1 MHQTR
6 AGKIFC
12 NFRLCRIVVPGKW
25 ASRRR
30 CKWGRGRARETGGG
44 LVKWIDLNGR
54 FSVNLES
61 GFPKK
66 KKKAGIQSAEGLA
79 GLPRNPHC
87 ALQRLVIAVER
98 RGRPGPL
105 HKYSRGRPVEIS
117 ERKRVSFP
125 PLLNFNLVPLQTPE
139 IELKFFLP

>member
-1 MHQTR
+1 MGEGT
-6 AGKIFC
+6 
-12 NFRLCRIVVPGKW
+12 
-25 ASRRR
+25 SE
-30 CKWGRGRARETGGG
+30 RGRPGG

-66 KKKAGIQSAEGLA
+66 KKKRKKQGSNQLKGWLA
-79 GLPRNPHC
+79 CRGTLIVHYRGWS
-87 ALQRLVIAVER
+87 LRWMEL

-105 HKYSRGRPVEIS
+105 HKYSRGRPAEIS

-125 PLLNFNLVPLQTPE
+125 PLLNFNPVPLQTPE
-139 IELKFFLP
+139 IELKCFLP